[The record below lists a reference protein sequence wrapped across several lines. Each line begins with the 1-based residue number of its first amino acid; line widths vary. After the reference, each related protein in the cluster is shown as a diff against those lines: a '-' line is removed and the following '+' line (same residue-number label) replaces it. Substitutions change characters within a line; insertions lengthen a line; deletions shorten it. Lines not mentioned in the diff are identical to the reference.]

1 MLLNL
6 NFNIQLIE
14 LLIEP
19 QIVAQLIVQLIDRSY
34 FWDIGHPYCRLPR
47 GGFLLE
53 KVCF

>member
-19 QIVAQLIVQLIDRSY
+19 QIVAQLIILKIYQFFLG
-34 FWDIGHPYCRLPR
+34 DIGYLYNRPST
-47 GGFLLE
+47 
-53 KVCF
+53 K